1 MIRKQVVR
9 AFAALFDGLEDE
21 NGDVVTVERG
31 RDTPISSYPFLA
43 IEEGGEQGSEEAS
56 NEQTLLMS
64 ISVLGFVNVPP
75 REGNTAS
82 AGADMM
88 DALTDLYGRV
98 VRAALAGDRQL
109 GGLVNDIGFVSFT
122 PDIAMD
128 TGTNAGSFEAVFE
141 VKYWTAVGNPFSQ
154 TIGD

>member
-9 AFAALFDGLEDE
+9 AFAALFEGLEDE

-43 IEEGGEQGSEEAS
+43 IEEGGERGSEES
-56 NEQTLLMS
+56 YGEQTLVMS

-75 REGNTAS
+75 READTAP
-82 AGADMM
+82 AGAEMM

-98 VRAALAGDRQL
+98 VRAALADDRQL
-109 GGLVNDIGFVSFT
+109 GGLVNDIRFVSFT

-128 TGTNAGSFEAVFE
+128 TGTNAGSFEAAFE
-141 VKYWTAVGNPFSQ
+141 IDYWTAPGNPFSQ